1 MVMRPEQQPEADRIL
16 RRWGDIHRTE
26 GLSMA
31 ARKMAYQAAYFD
43 GTPTKDNLAMLAD
56 AIEKVDDE
64 LTRILALLDGLYVQI
79 KDYQAEVDKLVA
91 YDVTA
96 SPEFQV
102 LGLLDETDLL
112 DRLAALYKLDHRP
125 AGWRSKNEVGP

>member
-79 KDYQAEVDKLVA
+79 KDFQADVDKLIA
-91 YDVTA
+91 KDVTA
-96 SPEFQV
+96 KSGYEF
-102 LGLLDETDLL
+102 LGILDETDLF

-125 AGWRSKNEVGP
+125 GGWRSKNEVGE